1 MQSRQMRCT
10 GWLVVAAILTTG
22 SWASA
27 QSRDALSERTREF
40 VSVDA
45 PVVALT
51 DVIVI
56 DGTGSGRRAGQ
67 TIVIRGDRI
76 AAVGPSGQVEVPD
89 DAEVLELPGHT
100 VVPGLIGMHN
110 HSYYTAA
117 GGRAAQLDF
126 SGPRMY
132 LASGLTTIRTTGSRA
147 TYGELNLKR
156 AIDAGEMPGPTIIVT
171 GPYLTGGSGP
181 SQMNRVGDP
190 EAARRVVRYWAEE
203 GVTWFKAYTE
213 IGRAELAAAIDEAH
227 KHGVKVTAHLC
238 SVTYR
243 EAVALGI
250 DNLEHGLFANTDYVP
265 DKAPD
270 VCPPGFR
277 RNYYDLDIDGPEVQ
291 ATFRAMIDNNVPMSS
306 TLAVYEMSVP
316 GRPPIDQRSLDVL
329 APEVAEDVLAE
340 NKRYTE
346 RDPDD
351 YGTSPAVFRKAME
364 YELAFYRAGGLL
376 GAGVDPTGY
385 GAALPGFG
393 DQRNYELLIEAGF
406 APGEAIQVMSA
417 NGAKILDMDDRLGT
431 IEVGKIADLVVI
443 DADLAADSANIKKVV
458 TVFKN
463 GIGFDSAKLID
474 SVTGFVGV
482 R

>member
-1 MQSRQMRCT
+1 MRNK
-10 GWLVVAAILTTG
+10 GLLVIVGVLIAS
-22 SWASA
+22 SWVNA
-27 QSRDALSERTREF
+27 QTRSDLSDLTREF

-45 PVVALT
+45 PVIALT
-51 DVIVI
+51 NVIVI
-56 DGTGSGRRAGQ
+56 DGSGGEPRSGQ
-67 TIVIRGDRI
+67 TVVITDDRI
-76 AAVGPSGQVEVPD
+76 TAVGPSSEVEVPNG
-89 DAEVLELPGHT
+89 AEVLELSGHT
-100 VVPGLIGMHN
+100 VVPGLVGMHN

-126 SGPRMY
+126 SGPRIY
-132 LASGLTTIRTTGSRA
+132 LASGLTTIRTTGSRS
-147 TYGELNLKR
+147 TYAELNLKQ
-156 AIDAGEMPGPTIIVT
+156 AIESGQMPGPTLIVT

-181 SQMNRVGDP
+181 STMARPQDP

-203 GVTWFKAYTE
+203 GVTWFKAYTQ
-213 IGRAELAAAIDEAH
+213 IGRAELGAAIDEAH

-265 DKAPD
+265 NKEPD
-270 VCPPGFR
+270 MCPPGFR
-277 RNYYDLDIDGPEVQ
+277 RDYYDLDIEGPEVQ
-291 ATFRAMIDNNVPMSS
+291 ATFREMIDNNVPMSS

-316 GRPPIDQRSLDVL
+316 GRPPIDQRALDVL

-340 NKRYTE
+340 NQRYTE

-351 YGTSPAVFRKAME
+351 YGTSPAVFKKAME
-364 YELAFYRAGGLL
+364 YELAFFRAGGTL

-406 APGEAIQVMSA
+406 TPGEAIQVMSA
-417 NGAKILDMDDRLGT
+417 NGAKILEMDDSIGS
-431 IEVGKIADLVVI
+431 IEVGKIADLAVI
-443 DADLAADSANIKKVV
+443 GADLAADPANIKKVV

-463 GIGFDSAKLID
+463 GVGFDSAKLIA
-474 SVTGFVGV
+474 SITGYVGV

>member
-1 MQSRQMRCT
+1 MRNKDLLVIVGVLLT
-10 GWLVVAAILTTG
+10 SGWVN
-22 SWASA
+22 A
-27 QSRDALSERTREF
+27 QTRSDLSDLTREF

-45 PVVALT
+45 PVIALT
-51 DVIVI
+51 NVIVI
-56 DGTGSGRRAGQ
+56 DGFGGEPRSGQ
-67 TIVIRGDRI
+67 TIVITDDRI
-76 AAVGPSGQVEVPD
+76 TAVGPSSEVEVPNG
-89 DAEVLELPGHT
+89 AEVLELSGHT
-100 VVPGLIGMHN
+100 VVPGLVGMHN

-126 SGPRMY
+126 SGPRIY
-132 LASGLTTIRTTGSRA
+132 LASGLTTIRTTGSRS
-147 TYGELNLKR
+147 TYAELNLKQ
-156 AIDAGEMPGPTIIVT
+156 AIASGQIPGPTLIVT

-181 SQMNRVGDP
+181 STMARPQDP

-203 GVTWFKAYTE
+203 GVTWFKAYTQ
-213 IGRAELAAAIDEAH
+213 IGRAELGAAIDEAH

-265 DKAPD
+265 NKEPD
-270 VCPPGFR
+270 RCPPGFR
-277 RNYYDLDIDGPEVQ
+277 RDYYDLDIEGSEVQ
-291 ATFRAMIDNNVPMSS
+291 ATFREMIDNNVPMSS

-316 GRPPIDQRSLDVL
+316 GRPPIDQRALDVL

-340 NKRYTE
+340 NQRYTE
-346 RDPDD
+346 RDPGD
-351 YGTSPAVFRKAME
+351 YGTSPAVFKKAME
-364 YELAFYRAGGLL
+364 YELAFFRAGGTL

-406 APGEAIQVMSA
+406 TPGETIQVMSA
-417 NGAKILDMDDRLGT
+417 NGAKILGMDDSIGS
-431 IEVGKIADLVVI
+431 IEVGKIADLAVI
-443 DADLAADSANIKKVV
+443 GADLAADPANIKKVV

-463 GIGFDSAKLID
+463 GIGFDSAKLIA
-474 SVTGFVGV
+474 SIAGYVGV

>member
-1 MQSRQMRCT
+1 MRNK
-10 GWLVVAAILTTG
+10 GLLVIVGVLIAS
-22 SWASA
+22 SWVNA
-27 QSRDALSERTREF
+27 QTRSDLSDLTREF

-45 PVVALT
+45 PVIALT
-51 DVIVI
+51 NVIVI
-56 DGTGSGRRAGQ
+56 DGSGGEPRSGQ
-67 TIVIRGDRI
+67 TVVITDDRI
-76 AAVGPSGQVEVPD
+76 TAVGPSSEVEVPNG
-89 DAEVLELPGHT
+89 AEVLELSGHT
-100 VVPGLIGMHN
+100 VVPGLVGMHN

-126 SGPRMY
+126 SGPRIY
-132 LASGLTTIRTTGSRA
+132 LASGLTTIRTTGSRS
-147 TYGELNLKR
+147 TYAELNLKQ
-156 AIDAGEMPGPTIIVT
+156 AIESGQMPGPTLIVT

-181 SQMNRVGDP
+181 STMARPQDP

-203 GVTWFKAYTE
+203 GVTWFKAYTQ
-213 IGRAELAAAIDEAH
+213 IGRAELGAAIDEAH

-265 DKAPD
+265 NKEPD
-270 VCPPGFR
+270 RCPPGFR
-277 RNYYDLDIDGPEVQ
+277 RDYYDLDIDGPEVQ
-291 ATFRAMIDNNVPMSS
+291 ATFREMIDNNVPMSS

-316 GRPPIDQRSLDVL
+316 GRPPIDQRALDVL

-340 NKRYTE
+340 NQRYTE
-346 RDPDD
+346 RDPGD
-351 YGTSPAVFRKAME
+351 YGTSPAVFKKAME
-364 YELAFYRAGGLL
+364 YELAFFRAGGIL

-406 APGEAIQVMSA
+406 TPGEAIQVMSA
-417 NGAKILDMDDRLGT
+417 NGAKILEMADSIGS
-431 IEVGKIADLVVI
+431 IEVGKIADLAVI
-443 DADLAADSANIKKVV
+443 GADLAADPANIKKVV

-463 GIGFDSAKLID
+463 GVGFDSAKLIA
-474 SVTGFVGV
+474 SITGYVGV

>member
-1 MQSRQMRCT
+1 MRNKALLVIVGVLVAS
-10 GWLVVAAILTTG
+10 GWVN
-22 SWASA
+22 A
-27 QSRDALSERTREF
+27 QTRSDLSDLTREF

-45 PVVALT
+45 PVIALT
-51 DVIVI
+51 NVIVI
-56 DGTGSGRRAGQ
+56 DGSGGEPRSGQ
-67 TIVIRGDRI
+67 TVVITDDRI
-76 AAVGPSGQVEVPD
+76 TAVGPSSEVEVPNG
-89 DAEVLELPGHT
+89 AEVLELSGHT
-100 VVPGLIGMHN
+100 VVPGLVGMHN

-126 SGPRMY
+126 SGPRIY
-132 LASGLTTIRTTGSRA
+132 LASGLTTIRTTGSRS
-147 TYGELNLKR
+147 TYAELNLKQ
-156 AIDAGEMPGPTIIVT
+156 AIESGQMPGPTLIVT

-181 SQMNRVGDP
+181 STMARPQDP

-203 GVTWFKAYTE
+203 GVTWFKAYTQ
-213 IGRAELAAAIDEAH
+213 IGRAELGAAIDEAH

-265 DKAPD
+265 NKEPD
-270 VCPPGFR
+270 RCPPGFR
-277 RNYYDLDIDGPEVQ
+277 RDYYDLDIEGPEVQ
-291 ATFRAMIDNNVPMSS
+291 ATFREMIDNNVPMSS

-316 GRPPIDQRSLDVL
+316 GRPPIDQRALDVL

-340 NKRYTE
+340 NQRYTE

-351 YGTSPAVFRKAME
+351 YGTSPAVFKKAME
-364 YELAFYRAGGLL
+364 YELAFFRAGGTL

-406 APGEAIQVMSA
+406 TPGEAIQVMSA
-417 NGAKILDMDDRLGT
+417 NGAKILEMEDSIGS
-431 IEVGKIADLVVI
+431 IEVGKIADLAVI
-443 DADLAADSANIKKVV
+443 GADLAADPANIKKVV

-463 GIGFDSAKLID
+463 GVGFDSAKLIA
-474 SVTGFVGV
+474 SITGYVGV

>member
-1 MQSRQMRCT
+1 MRNKALLVIVGVLVAS
-10 GWLVVAAILTTG
+10 GWVN
-22 SWASA
+22 A
-27 QSRDALSERTREF
+27 QTRSDLSDLTREF

-45 PVVALT
+45 PVIALS

-56 DGTGSGRRAGQ
+56 DGSGGEPRSGQ
-67 TIVIRGDRI
+67 TVVITGDRI
-76 AAVGPSGQVEVPD
+76 TAVGPSSEVEVPNG
-89 DAEVLELPGHT
+89 AEVLELSGHT
-100 VVPGLIGMHN
+100 VVPGLVGMHN

-126 SGPRMY
+126 SGPRIY
-132 LASGLTTIRTTGSRA
+132 LASGLTTIRTTGSRS
-147 TYGELNLKR
+147 TYAELNLKQ
-156 AIDAGEMPGPTIIVT
+156 AIESGQMPGPTLIVT

-181 SQMNRVGDP
+181 STMARPQDP

-213 IGRAELAAAIDEAH
+213 IGRAELGAAIDEAH

-265 DKAPD
+265 NKEPD
-270 VCPPGFR
+270 RCPPGFR
-277 RNYYDLDIDGPEVQ
+277 RDYYDLDIEGPEVQ
-291 ATFRAMIDNNVPMSS
+291 ATFREMIDNNVPMSS

-316 GRPPIDQRSLDVL
+316 GRPPIDQRALDVL

-340 NKRYTE
+340 NQRYTE
-346 RDPDD
+346 RDPGD
-351 YGTSPAVFRKAME
+351 YGTSPAVFKKAME
-364 YELAFYRAGGLL
+364 YELAFFRACGIL
-376 GAGVDPTGY
+376 GAGVEQTGY

-406 APGEAIQVMSA
+406 TPGEAIQVMSA
-417 NGAKILDMDDRLGT
+417 NGAKILEMDDSIGR
-431 IEVGKIADLVVI
+431 IEVGKIADLAVI
-443 DADLAADSANIKKVV
+443 GADLAADPANIKKVV

-463 GIGFDSAKLID
+463 GVGFDSAKLIA
-474 SVTGFVGV
+474 SITGYVGV

>member
-1 MQSRQMRCT
+1 MRNK
-10 GWLVVAAILTTG
+10 GLLVIVGVLIAS
-22 SWASA
+22 SWVNA
-27 QSRDALSERTREF
+27 QTRSDLSDLTREF

-45 PVVALT
+45 PVIALT
-51 DVIVI
+51 NVIVI
-56 DGTGSGRRAGQ
+56 DGSGGEPRSGQ
-67 TIVIRGDRI
+67 TVVITDDRI
-76 AAVGPSGQVEVPD
+76 TAVGPSSEVEVPNG
-89 DAEVLELPGHT
+89 AEVLELSGHT
-100 VVPGLIGMHN
+100 VVPGLVGMHN

-126 SGPRMY
+126 SGPRIY
-132 LASGLTTIRTTGSRA
+132 LASGLTTIRTTGSRS
-147 TYGELNLKR
+147 TYAELNLKQ
-156 AIDAGEMPGPTIIVT
+156 AIESGQMPGPTLIVT

-181 SQMNRVGDP
+181 STMARPQDP

-203 GVTWFKAYTE
+203 GVTWFKAYTQ
-213 IGRAELAAAIDEAH
+213 IGRAELGAAIDEAH

-265 DKAPD
+265 NKEPD
-270 VCPPGFR
+270 RCPPGFR
-277 RNYYDLDIDGPEVQ
+277 RDYYDLDIEGPEVQ
-291 ATFRAMIDNNVPMSS
+291 ATFREMIDNNVPMSS

-316 GRPPIDQRSLDVL
+316 GRPPIDQRALDVL

-340 NKRYTE
+340 NQRYTE

-351 YGTSPAVFRKAME
+351 YGTSPAVFKKAME
-364 YELAFYRAGGLL
+364 YELAFFRAGGTL

-406 APGEAIQVMSA
+406 TPGEAIQVMSA
-417 NGAKILDMDDRLGT
+417 NGAKILEMDDSIGS
-431 IEVGKIADLVVI
+431 IEVGKIADLAVI
-443 DADLAADSANIKKVV
+443 GADLAADPANIKKVV

-463 GIGFDSAKLID
+463 GVGFDSAKLIA
-474 SVTGFVGV
+474 SITGYVGV

>member
-1 MQSRQMRCT
+1 MRNK
-10 GWLVVAAILTTG
+10 GLLVIVGVLIAS
-22 SWASA
+22 SWVNA
-27 QSRDALSERTREF
+27 QTRSDLSDLTREF

-45 PVVALT
+45 PVIALT
-51 DVIVI
+51 NVIVI
-56 DGTGSGRRAGQ
+56 DGSGGEPRSGQ
-67 TIVIRGDRI
+67 TIVITDDRI
-76 AAVGPSGQVEVPD
+76 TAVGPSSEVEVPNG
-89 DAEVLELPGHT
+89 AEVLELSGHT
-100 VVPGLIGMHN
+100 VVPGLVGMHN

-126 SGPRMY
+126 SGPRIY
-132 LASGLTTIRTTGSRA
+132 LASGLTTIRTTGSRS
-147 TYGELNLKR
+147 TYAELNLKQ
-156 AIDAGEMPGPTIIVT
+156 AIESGQMPGPTLIVT

-181 SQMNRVGDP
+181 STMARPQDP

-203 GVTWFKAYTE
+203 GVTWFKAYTQ
-213 IGRAELAAAIDEAH
+213 IGRAELGAAIDEAH

-265 DKAPD
+265 NKEPD
-270 VCPPGFR
+270 RCPPGFR
-277 RNYYDLDIDGPEVQ
+277 RDYYDLDIEGPEVQ
-291 ATFRAMIDNNVPMSS
+291 ATFREMIDNNVPMSS

-316 GRPPIDQRSLDVL
+316 GRPPIDQRALDVL

-340 NKRYTE
+340 NQRYTE

-351 YGTSPAVFRKAME
+351 YGTSPAVFKKAME
-364 YELAFYRAGGLL
+364 YELAFFRAGGTL

-406 APGEAIQVMSA
+406 TPGEAIQVMSA
-417 NGAKILDMDDRLGT
+417 NGAKILEMDDSIGN
-431 IEVGKIADLVVI
+431 IEVGKIADLAVI
-443 DADLAADSANIKKVV
+443 EADLAADPANIKKVV

-463 GIGFDSAKLID
+463 GVGFDSAKLIA
-474 SVTGFVGV
+474 SITGYVGV

>member
-1 MQSRQMRCT
+1 MRNKGLLVIVGVLIAS
-10 GWLVVAAILTTG
+10 GWVD
-22 SWASA
+22 A
-27 QSRDALSERTREF
+27 QTRSDLSDLTREF

-45 PVVALT
+45 PVIALS

-56 DGTGSGRRAGQ
+56 DGSGGEPRSGQ
-67 TIVIRGDRI
+67 TVVITDDRI
-76 AAVGPSGQVEVPD
+76 TAVGPSSEVEVPNG
-89 DAEVLELPGHT
+89 AEVLELSGHT
-100 VVPGLIGMHN
+100 VVPGLVGMHN

-126 SGPRMY
+126 SGPRIY
-132 LASGLTTIRTTGSRA
+132 LASGLTTIRTTGSRS
-147 TYGELNLKR
+147 TYAELNLKQ
-156 AIDAGEMPGPTIIVT
+156 AIESGQMPGPTLIVT

-181 SQMNRVGDP
+181 STMARPQDP

-203 GVTWFKAYTE
+203 GVTWFKAYTQ

-227 KHGVKVTAHLC
+227 KYGVKVTAHLC

-265 DKAPD
+265 NKEPD
-270 VCPPGFR
+270 RCPPGFR
-277 RNYYDLDIDGPEVQ
+277 RDYYDLDIEGPEVQ
-291 ATFRAMIDNNVPMSS
+291 ATFREMIDNNVPMSS

-316 GRPPIDQRSLDVL
+316 GRPPIDQRALDVL

-340 NKRYTE
+340 NQRYTE

-351 YGTSPAVFRKAME
+351 YGTSPAVFKKAME
-364 YELAFYRAGGLL
+364 YELAFFRAGGIL

-406 APGEAIQVMSA
+406 TPGEAIQVMSA
-417 NGAKILDMDDRLGT
+417 NGAKILEMEDSIGS
-431 IEVGKIADLVVI
+431 IEVGKIADLAVI
-443 DADLAADSANIKKVV
+443 GADLAADPANIKKVV

-463 GIGFDSAKLID
+463 GVGFDSAKLIA
-474 SVTGFVGV
+474 SITGFVGV

>member
-1 MQSRQMRCT
+1 MRNKDLLVIVGVLLT
-10 GWLVVAAILTTG
+10 SGWVN
-22 SWASA
+22 A
-27 QSRDALSERTREF
+27 QTRSDLSDLTREF

-45 PVVALT
+45 PVIALT
-51 DVIVI
+51 NVIVI
-56 DGTGSGRRAGQ
+56 DGFGGEPRSGQ
-67 TIVIRGDRI
+67 TIVITDDRI
-76 AAVGPSGQVEVPD
+76 TAVGPSSEVEVPNG
-89 DAEVLELPGHT
+89 AEVLELSGHT
-100 VVPGLIGMHN
+100 VVPGLVGIHN

-126 SGPRMY
+126 SGPRIY
-132 LASGLTTIRTTGSRA
+132 LASGLTTIRTTGSRS
-147 TYGELNLKR
+147 TYAELNLKQ
-156 AIDAGEMPGPTIIVT
+156 AIASGQIPGPTLIVT

-181 SQMNRVGDP
+181 STMARPQDP

-203 GVTWFKAYTE
+203 GVTWFKAYTQ
-213 IGRAELAAAIDEAH
+213 IGRAELGAAIDEAH

-250 DNLEHGLFANTDYVP
+250 DNLEHGLFANTDYAPNKEP
-265 DKAPD
+265 DM
-270 VCPPGFR
+270 CPPGFR
-277 RNYYDLDIDGPEVQ
+277 RDYYDLDIEGSEVQ
-291 ATFRAMIDNNVPMSS
+291 ATFREMIDNNVPMSS

-316 GRPPIDQRSLDVL
+316 GRPPIDQRALDVL

-340 NKRYTE
+340 NQRYTE
-346 RDPDD
+346 RDPGD
-351 YGTSPAVFRKAME
+351 YGTSPAVFKKAME
-364 YELAFYRAGGLL
+364 YELAFFRAGGTL

-406 APGEAIQVMSA
+406 TPGETIQVMSA
-417 NGAKILDMDDRLGT
+417 NGAKILGMDDSIGS
-431 IEVGKIADLVVI
+431 IEVGKIADLAVI
-443 DADLAADSANIKKVV
+443 GADLAADPANIKKVV

-463 GIGFDSAKLID
+463 GIGFDSAKLIA
-474 SVTGFVGV
+474 SIAGYVGV

>member
-1 MQSRQMRCT
+1 MRNKGLLVIVGVLIAS
-10 GWLVVAAILTTG
+10 GWVD
-22 SWASA
+22 A
-27 QSRDALSERTREF
+27 QTRSDLSDLTREF

-45 PVVALT
+45 PVIALT
-51 DVIVI
+51 NVIVI
-56 DGTGSGRRAGQ
+56 DGSGGEPRSGQ
-67 TIVIRGDRI
+67 TVVITDDRI
-76 AAVGPSGQVEVPD
+76 TAVGPSSEVEVPNG
-89 DAEVLELPGHT
+89 AEVLELSGHT
-100 VVPGLIGMHN
+100 VVPGLVGMHN

-126 SGPRMY
+126 SGPRIY
-132 LASGLTTIRTTGSRA
+132 LASGLTTIRTTGSRS
-147 TYGELNLKR
+147 TYAELNLKQ
-156 AIDAGEMPGPTIIVT
+156 AIESGQMPGPTLIVT

-181 SQMNRVGDP
+181 STMARPQDP

-203 GVTWFKAYTE
+203 GVTWFKAYTQ
-213 IGRAELAAAIDEAH
+213 IGRAELGAAIDEAH

-250 DNLEHGLFANTDYVP
+250 DNLEHGLFANTDYAPNKEP
-265 DKAPD
+265 DI
-270 VCPPGFR
+270 CPPGFR
-277 RNYYDLDIDGPEVQ
+277 RDYYDLDIEGSEVQ
-291 ATFRAMIDNNVPMSS
+291 ATFREMIDNNVPMSS

-316 GRPPIDQRSLDVL
+316 GRPPIDQRALDVL

-340 NKRYTE
+340 NQRYTE

-351 YGTSPAVFRKAME
+351 YGTSPAVFKKAME
-364 YELAFYRAGGLL
+364 YELAFFRAGGIL

-406 APGEAIQVMSA
+406 TPGEAIQVMSA
-417 NGAKILDMDDRLGT
+417 NGAKILEMEDSIGS
-431 IEVGKIADLVVI
+431 IEVGKIADLAVI
-443 DADLAADSANIKKVV
+443 GADLAADPANIKKVV

-463 GIGFDSAKLID
+463 GVGFDSAKLIA
-474 SVTGFVGV
+474 SITGYVGV

>member
-1 MQSRQMRCT
+1 MRNKGLMIIVGVLSVA
-10 GWLVVAAILTTG
+10 GWAG
-22 SWASA
+22 A
-27 QSRDALSERTREF
+27 QTRSDLSDLTREF

-45 PVVALT
+45 PVIALT

-56 DGTGSGRRAGQ
+56 DGSGGEPRPGQ
-67 TIVIRGDRI
+67 TVVITDNRI
-76 AAVGPSGQVEVPD
+76 TAVGPSSEVAVPD
-89 DAEVLELPGHT
+89 NAEVLTLSGHT
-100 VVPGLIGMHN
+100 VVPGLVGMHN

-126 SGPRMY
+126 SGPRIY
-132 LASGLTTIRTTGSRA
+132 LASGLTTIRTTGSRS
-147 TYGELNLKR
+147 TYAELNLKQ
-156 AIDAGEMPGPTIIVT
+156 AIEAGEVPGPTLIVT

-181 SQMNRVGDP
+181 STMNRLGDP

-203 GVTWFKAYTE
+203 GVQWFKAYTE
-213 IGRAELAAAIDEAH
+213 IGRAELGAAIDEAH

-250 DNLEHGLFANTDYVP
+250 DNLEHGLFANTDYAVNKEP
-265 DKAPD
+265 DK
-270 VCPPGFR
+270 CPPGFR
-277 RNYYDLDIDGPEVQ
+277 RDYYDLDIDGPEVQ
-291 ATFRAMIDNNVPMSS
+291 ATFKAMIDNNVPMSS

-329 APEVAEDVLAE
+329 APEVAEDVLTE
-340 NKRYTE
+340 NQRYTE
-346 RDPDD
+346 RDPGD
-351 YGTSPAVFRKAME
+351 YGTSPAVFKKAME
-364 YELAFYRAGGLL
+364 YELAFFRAGGTL

-406 APGEAIQVMSA
+406 EPGEAIQVMSA
-417 NGAKILDMDDRLGT
+417 NGAKILGMDDRIGT
-431 IEVGKIADLVVI
+431 IEAGKIADLAVI
-443 DADLAADSANIKKVV
+443 EADLAADPANIKKIG

-463 GIGFDSAKLID
+463 GVGFDSAKLIA
-474 SVTGFVGV
+474 SITGYVGV

>member
-1 MQSRQMRCT
+1 MRNKDLLVIVGVLLT
-10 GWLVVAAILTTG
+10 SGWVN
-22 SWASA
+22 A
-27 QSRDALSERTREF
+27 QTRSDLSDLTREF

-45 PVVALT
+45 PVIALT
-51 DVIVI
+51 NVIVI
-56 DGTGSGRRAGQ
+56 DGFGGEPRSGQ
-67 TIVIRGDRI
+67 TIVITDDRI
-76 AAVGPSGQVEVPD
+76 TAVGPSSEVEVPNG
-89 DAEVLELPGHT
+89 AEVLELSGHT
-100 VVPGLIGMHN
+100 VVPGLVGMHN

-126 SGPRMY
+126 SGPRIY
-132 LASGLTTIRTTGSRA
+132 LASGLTTIRTTGSRS
-147 TYGELNLKR
+147 TYAELNLKQ
-156 AIDAGEMPGPTIIVT
+156 AIASGQIPGPTLIVT

-181 SQMNRVGDP
+181 STMARPQDP

-203 GVTWFKAYTE
+203 GVTWFKAYTQ
-213 IGRAELAAAIDEAH
+213 IGRAELGAAIDEAH

-250 DNLEHGLFANTDYVP
+250 DNLEHGLFANTDYAPNKEP
-265 DKAPD
+265 DI
-270 VCPPGFR
+270 CPPGFR
-277 RNYYDLDIDGPEVQ
+277 RDYYDLDIEGSEVQ
-291 ATFRAMIDNNVPMSS
+291 ATFREMIDNNVPMSS

-316 GRPPIDQRSLDVL
+316 GRPPIDQRALDVL

-340 NKRYTE
+340 NQRYTE
-346 RDPDD
+346 RDPGD
-351 YGTSPAVFRKAME
+351 YGTSPAVFKKAME
-364 YELAFYRAGGLL
+364 YELAFFRAGGTL

-406 APGEAIQVMSA
+406 TPGETIQVMSA
-417 NGAKILDMDDRLGT
+417 NGAKILGMDDSIGS
-431 IEVGKIADLVVI
+431 IEVGKIADLAVI
-443 DADLAADSANIKKVV
+443 GADLAADPANIKKVV

-463 GIGFDSAKLID
+463 GIGFDSAKLIA
-474 SVTGFVGV
+474 SIAGYVGV

>member
-1 MQSRQMRCT
+1 MRNKGLMVIVGVLSVS
-10 GWLVVAAILTTG
+10 GWAG
-22 SWASA
+22 A
-27 QSRDALSERTREF
+27 QTRSDLSNLTREF

-45 PVVALT
+45 PVIALT

-56 DGTGSGRRAGQ
+56 DGSGGEPRPGQ
-67 TIVIRGDRI
+67 TVVITDNRI
-76 AAVGPSGQVEVPD
+76 TAVGPSSEVAVPD
-89 DAEVLELPGHT
+89 GAEVLNLSGHT
-100 VVPGLIGMHN
+100 VVPGLVGMHN

-126 SGPRMY
+126 SGPRIY
-132 LASGLTTIRTTGSRA
+132 LASGLTTIRTTGSRS
-147 TYGELNLKR
+147 TYAELNLKQ
-156 AIDAGEMPGPTIIVT
+156 AIEAGEVPGPTLIVT

-181 SQMNRVGDP
+181 SSMNRLGDP

-203 GVTWFKAYTE
+203 GVQWFKAYTE
-213 IGRAELAAAIDEAH
+213 IGRAELGAAIDEAH

-250 DNLEHGLFANTDYVP
+250 DNLEHGLFANTDYAVNKEP
-265 DKAPD
+265 DR
-270 VCPPGFR
+270 CPPGFR
-277 RNYYDLDIDGPEVQ
+277 RDYYDLDIDGPEVR

-340 NKRYTE
+340 NQRYTE
-346 RDPDD
+346 RDPGD
-351 YGTSPAVFRKAME
+351 YGTSPAVFKKAME
-364 YELAFYRAGGLL
+364 YELAFFRAGGTL

-406 APGEAIQVMSA
+406 ETGEAIQVMSA
-417 NGAKILDMDDRLGT
+417 NGAKILGMDDSIGS

-443 DADLAADSANIKKVV
+443 EADLAADPANIKKVV

-463 GIGFDSAKLID
+463 GVGFDSAKLIT
-474 SVTGFVGV
+474 SITGYVGV

>member
-1 MQSRQMRCT
+1 MRNKGLLVIVGVLVAS
-10 GWLVVAAILTTG
+10 GWVN
-22 SWASA
+22 A
-27 QSRDALSERTREF
+27 QTRSDLSDLTREF

-45 PVVALT
+45 PVIALT

-56 DGTGSGRRAGQ
+56 DGSGGEPRSGQ
-67 TIVIRGDRI
+67 TVVITDDRI
-76 AAVGPSGQVEVPD
+76 TAVGPSSEVEVPNG
-89 DAEVLELPGHT
+89 AEVLELSGHT
-100 VVPGLIGMHN
+100 VVPGLVGMHN

-126 SGPRMY
+126 SGPRIY
-132 LASGLTTIRTTGSRA
+132 LASGLTTIRTTGSRS
-147 TYGELNLKR
+147 TYAELNLKQ
-156 AIDAGEMPGPTIIVT
+156 AIESGQIPGPTLIVT

-181 SQMNRVGDP
+181 STMARLGDP

-213 IGRAELAAAIDEAH
+213 IGRAELGAAIDEAH
-227 KHGVKVTAHLC
+227 KLGVKVTAHLC

-265 DKAPD
+265 NKEPD
-270 VCPPGFR
+270 RCPPGFR
-277 RNYYDLDIDGPEVQ
+277 RDYYDLDIDGPEVQ
-291 ATFRAMIDNNVPMSS
+291 ATFREMIDNNVPMSS

-316 GRPPIDQRSLDVL
+316 GRPPIDQRALDVL

-351 YGTSPAVFRKAME
+351 YGTSPAVFKKAME
-364 YELAFYRAGGLL
+364 YELAFFRAGGTL

-406 APGEAIQVMSA
+406 TPGEAIQVMSA
-417 NGAKILDMDDRLGT
+417 NGAKILGMDDSIGS
-431 IEVGKIADLVVI
+431 IEVGKIADLAVI
-443 DADLAADSANIKKVV
+443 EADLAADPANIKKVV

-463 GIGFDSAKLID
+463 GVGFDSAKLIA
-474 SVTGFVGV
+474 SITGYVGV

>member
-1 MQSRQMRCT
+1 MRNK
-10 GWLVVAAILTTG
+10 GLLVIVGVLIG
-22 SWASA
+22 SSWVNA
-27 QSRDALSERTREF
+27 QTRSDLSDLTREF

-45 PVVALT
+45 PVIALT
-51 DVIVI
+51 NVIVI
-56 DGTGSGRRAGQ
+56 DGSGGEPRSGQ
-67 TIVIRGDRI
+67 TVVITDDRI
-76 AAVGPSGQVEVPD
+76 TAVGPSSEVEVPNG
-89 DAEVLELPGHT
+89 AEVLELSGHT
-100 VVPGLIGMHN
+100 VVPGLVGMHN

-126 SGPRMY
+126 SGPRIY
-132 LASGLTTIRTTGSRA
+132 LASGLTTIRTTGSRS
-147 TYGELNLKR
+147 TYAELNLKQ
-156 AIDAGEMPGPTIIVT
+156 AIESGQMPGPTLIVT

-181 SQMNRVGDP
+181 STMARPQDP

-203 GVTWFKAYTE
+203 GVTWFKAYTQ
-213 IGRAELAAAIDEAH
+213 IGRAELGAAIDEAH

-265 DKAPD
+265 NKEPD
-270 VCPPGFR
+270 RCPPGFR
-277 RNYYDLDIDGPEVQ
+277 RDYYDLDIEGPEVQ
-291 ATFRAMIDNNVPMSS
+291 ATFREMIDNNVPMSS

-316 GRPPIDQRSLDVL
+316 GRPPIDQRALDVL

-340 NKRYTE
+340 NQRYTE

-351 YGTSPAVFRKAME
+351 YGTSPAVFKKAME
-364 YELAFYRAGGLL
+364 YELAFFRAGGIL

-406 APGEAIQVMSA
+406 TPGEAIQVMSA
-417 NGAKILDMDDRLGT
+417 NGAKILEMDDSIGR
-431 IEVGKIADLVVI
+431 IEVGKIADLAVI
-443 DADLAADSANIKKVV
+443 GADLAADPANIKKVV

-463 GIGFDSAKLID
+463 GVGFDSAKLIA
-474 SVTGFVGV
+474 SITGYVGV

>member
-1 MQSRQMRCT
+1 MRNKDLLVIVGVLLT
-10 GWLVVAAILTTG
+10 SGWVN
-22 SWASA
+22 A
-27 QSRDALSERTREF
+27 QTRSDLSDLTREF

-45 PVVALT
+45 PVIALT
-51 DVIVI
+51 NVIVI
-56 DGTGSGRRAGQ
+56 DGFGGEPRSGQ
-67 TIVIRGDRI
+67 TIVITDDRI
-76 AAVGPSGQVEVPD
+76 TAVGPSSEVEVPNG
-89 DAEVLELPGHT
+89 AEVLELSGHT
-100 VVPGLIGMHN
+100 VVPGLVGMHN

-126 SGPRMY
+126 SGPRIY
-132 LASGLTTIRTTGSRA
+132 LASGLTTIRTTGSRS
-147 TYGELNLKR
+147 TYAELNLKQ
-156 AIDAGEMPGPTIIVT
+156 AIASGQIPGPTLIVT

-181 SQMNRVGDP
+181 STMARPQDP

-203 GVTWFKAYTE
+203 GVTWFKAYTQ
-213 IGRAELAAAIDEAH
+213 IGRAELGAAIDEAH

-250 DNLEHGLFANTDYVP
+250 DNLEHGLFANTDYAPNKEP
-265 DKAPD
+265 DM
-270 VCPPGFR
+270 CPPGFR
-277 RNYYDLDIDGPEVQ
+277 RDYYDLDIEGSEVQ
-291 ATFRAMIDNNVPMSS
+291 ATFREMIDNNVPMSS

-316 GRPPIDQRSLDVL
+316 GRPPIDQRALDVL

-340 NKRYTE
+340 NQRYTE
-346 RDPDD
+346 RDPGD
-351 YGTSPAVFRKAME
+351 YGTSPAVFKKAME
-364 YELAFYRAGGLL
+364 YELAFFRAGGTL

-406 APGEAIQVMSA
+406 TPGETIQVMSA
-417 NGAKILDMDDRLGT
+417 NGAKILGMDDSIGS
-431 IEVGKIADLVVI
+431 IEVGKIADLAVI
-443 DADLAADSANIKKVV
+443 GADLAADPANIKKVV

-463 GIGFDSAKLID
+463 GIGFDSAKLIA
-474 SVTGFVGV
+474 SIAGYVGV

>member
-1 MQSRQMRCT
+1 MRNK
-10 GWLVVAAILTTG
+10 GLLVIVGVLIAS
-22 SWASA
+22 SWVNA
-27 QSRDALSERTREF
+27 QTRSDLSDLTREF

-45 PVVALT
+45 PVIALT
-51 DVIVI
+51 NVIVI
-56 DGTGSGRRAGQ
+56 DGSGGEPRSGQ
-67 TIVIRGDRI
+67 TVVITDDRI
-76 AAVGPSGQVEVPD
+76 TAVGPSSEVEVPNG
-89 DAEVLELPGHT
+89 AEVLELSGHT
-100 VVPGLIGMHN
+100 VVPGLVGMHN

-126 SGPRMY
+126 SGPRIY
-132 LASGLTTIRTTGSRA
+132 LASGLTTIRTTGSRS
-147 TYGELNLKR
+147 TYAELNLKQ
-156 AIDAGEMPGPTIIVT
+156 AIESGQMPGPTLIVT

-181 SQMNRVGDP
+181 STMARPQDP

-203 GVTWFKAYTE
+203 GVTWFKAYTQ
-213 IGRAELAAAIDEAH
+213 IGRAELGAAIDEAH

-250 DNLEHGLFANTDYVP
+250 DNLEHGLFANTDYAPNKEP
-265 DKAPD
+265 DI
-270 VCPPGFR
+270 CPPGFR
-277 RNYYDLDIDGPEVQ
+277 RDYYDLDIEGSEVQ
-291 ATFRAMIDNNVPMSS
+291 ATFREMIDNNVPMSS

-316 GRPPIDQRSLDVL
+316 GRPPIDQRALDVL

-340 NKRYTE
+340 NQRYTE

-351 YGTSPAVFRKAME
+351 YGTSPAVFKKAME
-364 YELAFYRAGGLL
+364 YELAFFRAGGIL

-406 APGEAIQVMSA
+406 TPGEAIQVMSA
-417 NGAKILDMDDRLGT
+417 NGAKILEMEDSIGS
-431 IEVGKIADLVVI
+431 IEVGKIADLAVI
-443 DADLAADSANIKKVV
+443 GADLAADPANIKKVV

-463 GIGFDSAKLID
+463 GVGFDSAKLIA
-474 SVTGFVGV
+474 SITGYVGV

>member
-1 MQSRQMRCT
+1 MRNK
-10 GWLVVAAILTTG
+10 GLLVIVGVLIAS
-22 SWASA
+22 SWVNA
-27 QSRDALSERTREF
+27 QTRSDLSDLTREF

-45 PVVALT
+45 PVIALT
-51 DVIVI
+51 NVIVI
-56 DGTGSGRRAGQ
+56 DGSGGEPRSGQ
-67 TIVIRGDRI
+67 TIVITDDRI
-76 AAVGPSGQVEVPD
+76 TAVGPSSEVEVPNG
-89 DAEVLELPGHT
+89 AEVLELSGHT
-100 VVPGLIGMHN
+100 VVPGLVGMHN

-126 SGPRMY
+126 SGPRIY
-132 LASGLTTIRTTGSRA
+132 LASGLTTIRTTGSRS
-147 TYGELNLKR
+147 TYAELNLKQ
-156 AIDAGEMPGPTIIVT
+156 AIESGQMPGPTLIVT

-181 SQMNRVGDP
+181 STMARPQDP

-203 GVTWFKAYTE
+203 GVTWFKAYTQ
-213 IGRAELAAAIDEAH
+213 IGRAELGAAIDEAH

-265 DKAPD
+265 NKEPD
-270 VCPPGFR
+270 RCPPGFR
-277 RNYYDLDIDGPEVQ
+277 RDYYDLDIEGPEVQ
-291 ATFRAMIDNNVPMSS
+291 ATFREMIDNNVPMSS

-316 GRPPIDQRSLDVL
+316 GRPPIDQRALDVL

-346 RDPDD
+346 RDPGD
-351 YGTSPAVFRKAME
+351 YGTSPAVFKKAME
-364 YELAFYRAGGLL
+364 YELAFFRAGGIL

-406 APGEAIQVMSA
+406 TPGEAIQVMSA
-417 NGAKILDMDDRLGT
+417 NGAKILEMDDSIGN
-431 IEVGKIADLVVI
+431 IEVGKIADLAVI
-443 DADLAADSANIKKVV
+443 EADLAADPANIKKVV

-463 GIGFDSAKLID
+463 GVGFDSAKLIA
-474 SVTGFVGV
+474 SITGYVGV

>member
-1 MQSRQMRCT
+1 MRNK
-10 GWLVVAAILTTG
+10 GLLVIVGVLIAS
-22 SWASA
+22 SWVNA
-27 QSRDALSERTREF
+27 QTRSDLSDLTREF

-45 PVVALT
+45 PVIAIT
-51 DVIVI
+51 NVIVI
-56 DGTGSGRRAGQ
+56 DGSGGEPRSGQ
-67 TIVIRGDRI
+67 TVVITDDRI
-76 AAVGPSGQVEVPD
+76 TAVGPSSEVEVPNG
-89 DAEVLELPGHT
+89 AEVLELSGHT
-100 VVPGLIGMHN
+100 VVPGLVGMHN

-126 SGPRMY
+126 SGPRIY
-132 LASGLTTIRTTGSRA
+132 LASGLTTIRTTGSRS
-147 TYGELNLKR
+147 TYAELNLKQ
-156 AIDAGEMPGPTIIVT
+156 AIESGQMPGPTLIVT

-181 SQMNRVGDP
+181 STMARPQDP

-203 GVTWFKAYTE
+203 GVTWFKAYTQ
-213 IGRAELAAAIDEAH
+213 IGRAELGAAIDEAH

-265 DKAPD
+265 NKEPD
-270 VCPPGFR
+270 RCPPGFR
-277 RNYYDLDIDGPEVQ
+277 RDYYDLDIEGPEVQ
-291 ATFRAMIDNNVPMSS
+291 ATFREMIDNNVPMSS

-316 GRPPIDQRSLDVL
+316 GRPPIDQRALDVL

-340 NKRYTE
+340 NQRYTE

-351 YGTSPAVFRKAME
+351 YGTSPAVFKKAME
-364 YELAFYRAGGLL
+364 YELAFFRAGGTL

-406 APGEAIQVMSA
+406 TPGEAIQVMSA
-417 NGAKILDMDDRLGT
+417 NGAKILEMDDSIGS
-431 IEVGKIADLVVI
+431 IEVGKIADLAVI
-443 DADLAADSANIKKVV
+443 GADLAADPANIKKVV

-463 GIGFDSAKLID
+463 GVGFDSAKLIA
-474 SVTGFVGV
+474 SITGYVGV

>member
-1 MQSRQMRCT
+1 MRNK
-10 GWLVVAAILTTG
+10 GLLVIVGVLIAS
-22 SWASA
+22 SWVNA
-27 QSRDALSERTREF
+27 QTRSDLSDLTREF

-45 PVVALT
+45 PVIALT
-51 DVIVI
+51 NVIVI
-56 DGTGSGRRAGQ
+56 DGSGGEPRSGQ
-67 TIVIRGDRI
+67 TVVITDDRI
-76 AAVGPSGQVEVPD
+76 TAVGPSSEVEVPNG
-89 DAEVLELPGHT
+89 AEVLELSGHT
-100 VVPGLIGMHN
+100 VVPGLVGMHN

-126 SGPRMY
+126 SGPRIY
-132 LASGLTTIRTTGSRA
+132 LASGLTTIRTTGSRS
-147 TYGELNLKR
+147 TYAELNLKQ
-156 AIDAGEMPGPTIIVT
+156 AIESGQMPGPTLIVT

-181 SQMNRVGDP
+181 STMARPQDP

-203 GVTWFKAYTE
+203 GVTWFKAYTQ

-227 KHGVKVTAHLC
+227 KYGVKVTAHLC

-265 DKAPD
+265 NKEPD
-270 VCPPGFR
+270 RCPPGFR
-277 RNYYDLDIDGPEVQ
+277 RDYYDLDIEGPEVQ
-291 ATFRAMIDNNVPMSS
+291 ATFREMIDNNVPMSS

-316 GRPPIDQRSLDVL
+316 GRPPIDQRALDVL

-340 NKRYTE
+340 NQRYTE

-351 YGTSPAVFRKAME
+351 YGTSPAVFKKAME
-364 YELAFYRAGGLL
+364 YELAFFRAGGTL

-406 APGEAIQVMSA
+406 TPGEAIQVMSA
-417 NGAKILDMDDRLGT
+417 NGAKILEMDDSIGS
-431 IEVGKIADLVVI
+431 IEVGKIADLAVI
-443 DADLAADSANIKKVV
+443 GADLAADPANIKKVV

-463 GIGFDSAKLID
+463 GVGFDSAKLIA
-474 SVTGFVGV
+474 SITGYVGV

>member
-1 MQSRQMRCT
+1 MRNKDLLVIVGVLLT
-10 GWLVVAAILTTG
+10 SGWVN
-22 SWASA
+22 A
-27 QSRDALSERTREF
+27 QTRSDLSDLTREF

-45 PVVALT
+45 PVIALT
-51 DVIVI
+51 NVIVI
-56 DGTGSGRRAGQ
+56 DGSGGEPRSGQ
-67 TIVIRGDRI
+67 TVVITDDRI
-76 AAVGPSGQVEVPD
+76 TAVGPSSEVEVPNG
-89 DAEVLELPGHT
+89 AEVLELSGHT
-100 VVPGLIGMHN
+100 VVPGLVGMHN

-126 SGPRMY
+126 SGPRIY
-132 LASGLTTIRTTGSRA
+132 PASGLTTIRTTGSRS
-147 TYGELNLKR
+147 TYAELNLKQ
-156 AIDAGEMPGPTIIVT
+156 AIASGQIPGPTLIVT

-181 SQMNRVGDP
+181 STMARPQDP

-203 GVTWFKAYTE
+203 GVTWFKAYTQ
-213 IGRAELAAAIDEAH
+213 IGRAELGAAIDEAH

-250 DNLEHGLFANTDYVP
+250 DNLEHGLFANTDYAPNKEP
-265 DKAPD
+265 DM
-270 VCPPGFR
+270 CPPGFR
-277 RNYYDLDIDGPEVQ
+277 RDYYDLDIEGSEVQ
-291 ATFRAMIDNNVPMSS
+291 ATFREMIDNNVPMSS

-316 GRPPIDQRSLDVL
+316 GRPPIDQRALDVL

-340 NKRYTE
+340 NQRYTE
-346 RDPDD
+346 RDPGD
-351 YGTSPAVFRKAME
+351 YGTSPAVFKKAME
-364 YELAFYRAGGLL
+364 YELAFFRAGGTL

-406 APGEAIQVMSA
+406 TPGETIQVMSA
-417 NGAKILDMDDRLGT
+417 NGAKILGMDDSIGS
-431 IEVGKIADLVVI
+431 IEVGKIADLAVI
-443 DADLAADSANIKKVV
+443 GADLAADPANIKKVV

-463 GIGFDSAKLID
+463 GVGFDSAKLIA
-474 SVTGFVGV
+474 SITGYVGV

>member
-1 MQSRQMRCT
+1 MRNK
-10 GWLVVAAILTTG
+10 GLLVIVAVLIAS
-22 SWASA
+22 SWVNA
-27 QSRDALSERTREF
+27 QTRSDLSDLTREF

-45 PVVALT
+45 PVIALT
-51 DVIVI
+51 NVIVI
-56 DGTGSGRRAGQ
+56 DGSGGEPRSGQ
-67 TIVIRGDRI
+67 TVVITDDRI
-76 AAVGPSGQVEVPD
+76 TAVGPSSEVEVPNG
-89 DAEVLELPGHT
+89 AEVLELSGHT
-100 VVPGLIGMHN
+100 VVPGLVGMHN

-126 SGPRMY
+126 SGPRIY
-132 LASGLTTIRTTGSRA
+132 LASGLTTIRTTGSRS
-147 TYGELNLKR
+147 TYAELNLKQ
-156 AIDAGEMPGPTIIVT
+156 AIESGQMPGPTLIVT

-181 SQMNRVGDP
+181 STMARPQDP

-203 GVTWFKAYTE
+203 GVTWFKAYTQ
-213 IGRAELAAAIDEAH
+213 IGRAELGAAIDEAH

-265 DKAPD
+265 NKEPD
-270 VCPPGFR
+270 RCPPGFR
-277 RNYYDLDIDGPEVQ
+277 RDYYDLDIEGPEVQ
-291 ATFRAMIDNNVPMSS
+291 ATFREMIDNNVPMSS

-316 GRPPIDQRSLDVL
+316 GRPPIDQRALDVL

-340 NKRYTE
+340 NQRYTE

-351 YGTSPAVFRKAME
+351 YGTSPAVFKKAME
-364 YELAFYRAGGLL
+364 YELAFFRAGGTL

-406 APGEAIQVMSA
+406 TPGEAIQVMSA
-417 NGAKILDMDDRLGT
+417 NGAKILEMEDSIGS
-431 IEVGKIADLVVI
+431 IEVGKIADLAVI
-443 DADLAADSANIKKVV
+443 GADLAADPANIKKVV

-463 GIGFDSAKLID
+463 GVGFDSAKLIA
-474 SVTGFVGV
+474 SITGYVGV

>member
-1 MQSRQMRCT
+1 MRNKDL
-10 GWLVVAAILTTG
+10 LVVVGMLI
-22 SWASA
+22 ASGWVNA
-27 QSRDALSERTREF
+27 QTRSDLSDLTREF

-45 PVVALT
+45 PVIALT
-51 DVIVI
+51 NVIVI
-56 DGTGSGRRAGQ
+56 DGSGGEPRSGQ
-67 TIVIRGDRI
+67 TVVITDDRI
-76 AAVGPSGQVEVPD
+76 TAVGPSSEVEVPNG
-89 DAEVLELPGHT
+89 AEVLELSGHT
-100 VVPGLIGMHN
+100 VVPGLVGMHN

-126 SGPRMY
+126 SGPRIY
-132 LASGLTTIRTTGSRA
+132 LASGLTTIRTTGSRS
-147 TYGELNLKR
+147 TYAELNLKQ
-156 AIDAGEMPGPTIIVT
+156 AIESGQMPGPTLIVT

-181 SQMNRVGDP
+181 STMARPQDP

-203 GVTWFKAYTE
+203 GVTWFKAYTQ
-213 IGRAELAAAIDEAH
+213 IGRAELGAAIDEAH

-265 DKAPD
+265 NKEPD
-270 VCPPGFR
+270 RCPPGFR
-277 RNYYDLDIDGPEVQ
+277 RDYYDLDIEGPEVQ
-291 ATFRAMIDNNVPMSS
+291 ATFREMIDNNVPMSS

-316 GRPPIDQRSLDVL
+316 GRPPIDQRALDVL

-340 NKRYTE
+340 NQRYTE

-351 YGTSPAVFRKAME
+351 YGTSPAVFKKAME
-364 YELAFYRAGGLL
+364 YELAFFRAGGTL

-406 APGEAIQVMSA
+406 TPGEAIQVMSA
-417 NGAKILDMDDRLGT
+417 NGAKILEMEDSIGS
-431 IEVGKIADLVVI
+431 IEVGKIADLAVI
-443 DADLAADSANIKKVV
+443 GADLAADPANIKKVV

-463 GIGFDSAKLID
+463 GVGFDSAKLIA
-474 SVTGFVGV
+474 SLTGYVGV

>member
-1 MQSRQMRCT
+1 MRNK
-10 GWLVVAAILTTG
+10 GLLVIVGVLIAS
-22 SWASA
+22 SWVNA
-27 QSRDALSERTREF
+27 QTRSDLSDLTREF

-45 PVVALT
+45 PVIALT
-51 DVIVI
+51 NVIVI
-56 DGTGSGRRAGQ
+56 DGSGGEPRSGQ
-67 TIVIRGDRI
+67 TVVITDDRI
-76 AAVGPSGQVEVPD
+76 TAVGPSSEVEVPNG
-89 DAEVLELPGHT
+89 AEVLELSGHT
-100 VVPGLIGMHN
+100 VVPGLVGMHN

-126 SGPRMY
+126 SGPRIY
-132 LASGLTTIRTTGSRA
+132 LASGLTTIRTTGSRS
-147 TYGELNLKR
+147 TYAELNLKQ
-156 AIDAGEMPGPTIIVT
+156 AIESGQMPGPTLIVT

-181 SQMNRVGDP
+181 STMARPQDP

-203 GVTWFKAYTE
+203 GVTWFKAYTQ
-213 IGRAELAAAIDEAH
+213 IGRAELGAAIDEAH

-265 DKAPD
+265 NKEPD
-270 VCPPGFR
+270 RCPPGFR
-277 RNYYDLDIDGPEVQ
+277 RDYYDLDIEGPEVQ
-291 ATFRAMIDNNVPMSS
+291 ATFREMIDNNVPMSS

-316 GRPPIDQRSLDVL
+316 GRPPIDQRALDVL

-340 NKRYTE
+340 NQRYTE

-351 YGTSPAVFRKAME
+351 YGTSPAVFKKAME
-364 YELAFYRAGGLL
+364 YELAFFRAGGIL

-406 APGEAIQVMSA
+406 TPGEAIQVMSA
-417 NGAKILDMDDRLGT
+417 NGAKILEMEDSIGS
-431 IEVGKIADLVVI
+431 IEVGKIADLAVI
-443 DADLAADSANIKKVV
+443 EADLAADPANIKKVV

-463 GIGFDSAKLID
+463 GVGFDSAKLIA
-474 SVTGFVGV
+474 SITGYVGV

>member
-1 MQSRQMRCT
+1 MRNK
-10 GWLVVAAILTTG
+10 GLLVIIVGVLIAS
-22 SWASA
+22 SWVNA
-27 QSRDALSERTREF
+27 QTRSDLSDLTREF

-45 PVVALT
+45 PVIALT
-51 DVIVI
+51 NVIVI
-56 DGTGSGRRAGQ
+56 DGSGGEPRSGQ
-67 TIVIRGDRI
+67 TIVITDDRI
-76 AAVGPSGQVEVPD
+76 TAVGPSSEVEVPNG
-89 DAEVLELPGHT
+89 AEVLELSGHT
-100 VVPGLIGMHN
+100 VVPGLVGMHN

-126 SGPRMY
+126 SGPRIY
-132 LASGLTTIRTTGSRA
+132 LASGLTTIRTTGSRS
-147 TYGELNLKR
+147 TYAELNLKQ
-156 AIDAGEMPGPTIIVT
+156 AIESGQIPGPTLIVT

-181 SQMNRVGDP
+181 STMARPGDP

-203 GVTWFKAYTE
+203 GVTWFKAYTQ
-213 IGRAELAAAIDEAH
+213 IGRAELGAAIDEAH

-250 DNLEHGLFANTDYVP
+250 DNLEHGLFANTDYAPNKEP
-265 DKAPD
+265 DM
-270 VCPPGFR
+270 CPPGFR
-277 RNYYDLDIDGPEVQ
+277 RDYYDLDIEGPEVQ
-291 ATFRAMIDNNVPMSS
+291 ATFKEMIDNNVPMSS

-316 GRPPIDQRSLDVL
+316 GRPPIDQRALDVL

-346 RDPDD
+346 RDPGD
-351 YGTSPAVFRKAME
+351 YGTSPAVFKKAME
-364 YELAFYRAGGLL
+364 YELAFFRAGGTL

-406 APGEAIQVMSA
+406 TPGEAIQVMSA
-417 NGAKILDMDDRLGT
+417 NGAKILEMDDSIGN
-431 IEVGKIADLVVI
+431 IEVGKIADLAVI
-443 DADLAADSANIKKVV
+443 EADLAADPANIKKVV

-463 GIGFDSAKLID
+463 GVGFDSAKLIA
-474 SVTGFVGV
+474 SITGYVGV

>member
-1 MQSRQMRCT
+1 MRNK
-10 GWLVVAAILTTG
+10 GLLVIVGVLIAS
-22 SWASA
+22 SWVNA
-27 QSRDALSERTREF
+27 QTRSDLSDLTREF

-45 PVVALT
+45 PVIALT
-51 DVIVI
+51 NVIVI
-56 DGTGSGRRAGQ
+56 DGSGGEPRSGQ
-67 TIVIRGDRI
+67 TVVITDDRI
-76 AAVGPSGQVEVPD
+76 TAVGPSSEVEVPNG
-89 DAEVLELPGHT
+89 AEVLELSGHT
-100 VVPGLIGMHN
+100 VVPGLVGMHN

-126 SGPRMY
+126 SGPRIY
-132 LASGLTTIRTTGSRA
+132 LASGLTTIRTTGSRS
-147 TYGELNLKR
+147 TYAELNLKQ
-156 AIDAGEMPGPTIIVT
+156 AIESGQMPGPTLIVT

-181 SQMNRVGDP
+181 STMARPQDP

-203 GVTWFKAYTE
+203 GVTWFKAYTQ
-213 IGRAELAAAIDEAH
+213 IGRAELGAAIDEAH

-265 DKAPD
+265 NKEPD
-270 VCPPGFR
+270 RCPPGFR
-277 RNYYDLDIDGPEVQ
+277 RDYYDLDIEGPEVQ
-291 ATFRAMIDNNVPMSS
+291 ATFREMIDNNVPMSS

-316 GRPPIDQRSLDVL
+316 GRPPIDQRALDVL

-340 NKRYTE
+340 NQRYTE

-351 YGTSPAVFRKAME
+351 YGTSPAVFKKAME
-364 YELAFYRAGGLL
+364 YELAFFRAGGTL

-406 APGEAIQVMSA
+406 TPGEAIQVMSA
-417 NGAKILDMDDRLGT
+417 NGAKILEMEDSIGS
-431 IEVGKIADLVVI
+431 IEGGKIADLAVI
-443 DADLAADSANIKKVV
+443 GADLAADPANIKKVV

-463 GIGFDSAKLID
+463 GVGFDSAKLIA
-474 SVTGFVGV
+474 SITGYVGV

>member
-1 MQSRQMRCT
+1 MRNKGLLVIVGVLIAS
-10 GWLVVAAILTTG
+10 GWVD
-22 SWASA
+22 A
-27 QSRDALSERTREF
+27 QTRSDLSNLTREF

-45 PVVALT
+45 PVIALT
-51 DVIVI
+51 NVIVI
-56 DGTGSGRRAGQ
+56 DGSGGEPRSGQ
-67 TIVIRGDRI
+67 TVVITDDRI
-76 AAVGPSGQVEVPD
+76 TAVGPSSEVEVPNG
-89 DAEVLELPGHT
+89 AEVLELSGHT
-100 VVPGLIGMHN
+100 VVPGLVGMHN

-126 SGPRMY
+126 SGPRIY
-132 LASGLTTIRTTGSRA
+132 LASGLTTIRTTGSRS
-147 TYGELNLKR
+147 TYAELNLKQ
-156 AIDAGEMPGPTIIVT
+156 AIESGQMPGPTLIVT

-181 SQMNRVGDP
+181 STMARPQDP

-203 GVTWFKAYTE
+203 GVTWFKAYTQ

-227 KHGVKVTAHLC
+227 KYGVKVTAHLC

-265 DKAPD
+265 NKEPD
-270 VCPPGFR
+270 RCPPGFR
-277 RNYYDLDIDGPEVQ
+277 RDYYDLDIEGPEVQ
-291 ATFRAMIDNNVPMSS
+291 ATFREMIDNNVPMSS

-316 GRPPIDQRSLDVL
+316 GRPPIDQRALDVL

-340 NKRYTE
+340 NQRYTE

-351 YGTSPAVFRKAME
+351 YGTSPAVFKKAME
-364 YELAFYRAGGLL
+364 YELAFFRAGGTL

-406 APGEAIQVMSA
+406 TPGEAIQVMSA
-417 NGAKILDMDDRLGT
+417 NGAKILEMEDSIGS
-431 IEVGKIADLVVI
+431 IEVGKIADLAVI
-443 DADLAADSANIKKVV
+443 GADLAADPANIKKVV

-463 GIGFDSAKLID
+463 GVGFDSAKLIA
-474 SVTGFVGV
+474 SITGYVGV